1 MEIVPLNYDVVVV
14 GSGGAGGAAAH
25 AASQANA
32 RVLVVSKDP
41 IGCSDSKI
49 AGGIVAVR
57 GVADENDSLE
67 ALSTNIRLAGGDLP
81 DPRIADA
88 LSEDSQ
94 EAYEWFQRQGLR
106 PRIDEKKNKPRALPV
121 PLGGH
126 SHRRS
131 IKHDHG
137 GLSIGHAAWN
147 SVVQGQNI
155 DYLEDSWFLDVVTV
169 ETKTGSVVVGGL
181 VYDAGEGKLLA
192 IHTRSVVIA
201 AGGLGTMYFPNTD
214 TMRGNTGDSYAL
226 ALRSGCD
233 LVDMEQIQFLP
244 FCLTAPASYEG
255 LCAGEPASAGYLG
268 VIRDSEG
275 KLVLDSVMLRTR
287 AECAAAMVKAVANGR
302 GTTRDG
308 CYLDLSANVSG
319 NRSGDYYKKFME
331 GSMALS
337 TVRQALGRKAAECA
351 EPWEVR
357 PAAHY
362 AMGGIRTDE
371 FGRVVSAK
379 GRPVIQGLF
388 AAGQAM
394 GGVFGANRL
403 GSTSLTEA
411 PVFGKRSGS
420 KAADLSREQLP
431 VSKSA
436 VKDAFSVMERHYTS
450 LVGRGG
456 VETSS
461 ALIRRLQK
469 AAWKGIGPARTE
481 QGLIKFQTELEE
493 VRNAAT
499 HANISSESQ
508 WNQSFIDYIELIN
521 MLDTAEAV
529 ARSAMERQSS
539 LGAHVRL
546 DSARKIFP
554 FSKPHSIAIFVEKE
568 SNYMTYTINR
578 AATSWHRLLPHLIH
592 AQKRKI
598 GMKILRI
605 LPLALRDRIVEGL
618 FKSVMGEITK
628 PNKAR

>member
-1 MEIVPLNYDVVVV
+1 
-14 GSGGAGGAAAH
+14 
-25 AASQANA
+25 
-32 RVLVVSKDP
+32 
-41 IGCSDSKI
+41 
-49 AGGIVAVR
+49 
-57 GVADENDSLE
+57 
-67 ALSTNIRLAGGDLP
+67 
-81 DPRIADA
+81 
-88 LSEDSQ
+88 
-94 EAYEWFQRQGLR
+94 
-106 PRIDEKKNKPRALPV
+106 
-121 PLGGH
+121 
-126 SHRRS
+126 
-131 IKHDHG
+131 
-137 GLSIGHAAWN
+137 
-147 SVVQGQNI
+147 
-155 DYLEDSWFLDVVTV
+155 
-169 ETKTGSVVVGGL
+169 
-181 VYDAGEGKLLA
+181 
-192 IHTRSVVIA
+192 
-201 AGGLGTMYFPNTD
+201 
-214 TMRGNTGDSYAL
+214 
-226 ALRSGCD
+226 
-233 LVDMEQIQFLP
+233 
-244 FCLTAPASYEG
+244 
-255 LCAGEPASAGYLG
+255 
-268 VIRDSEG
+268 
-275 KLVLDSVMLRTR
+275 
-287 AECAAAMVKAVANGR
+287 
-302 GTTRDG
+302 
-308 CYLDLSANVSG
+308 
-319 NRSGDYYKKFME
+319 
-331 GSMALS
+331 
-337 TVRQALGRKAAECA
+337 
-351 EPWEVR
+351 
-357 PAAHY
+357 
-362 AMGGIRTDE
+362 
-371 FGRVVSAK
+371 
-379 GRPVIQGLF
+379 
-388 AAGQAM
+388 M

-521 MLDTAEAV
+521 MVDTAEAV
-529 ARSAMERQSS
+529 ARSAMERESS

-554 FSKPHSIAIFVEKE
+554 FSKPHSIAIFADKK

-628 PNKAR
+628 PNKAQ